1 MPLSLVPASLLPRS
15 LQRMFSR
22 FADNDCA
29 SIHQRIKQILV
40 ALSQGWRIG
49 KLKSRDSIA
58 GSEQLQLIEQV
69 KKNILKFDMIILGQF
84 FCRNSCVTFTE
95 HLTSQ
100 QFLNEDGI
108 KSSDER
114 ECDYL
119 KKKIKST
126 EDIMER
132 QKRTHTNN
140 IKRLRRE
147 RKILLEVRRLLAYQ
161 VCISL

>member
-1 MPLSLVPASLLPRS
+1 MKEEEVLLQCGEISNLEIKLNEASKLTENLSSLKKHLID
-15 LQRMFSR
+15 LYH
-22 FADNDCA
+22 NT
-29 SIHQRIKQILV
+29 
-40 ALSQGWRIG
+40 IG
-49 KLKSRDSIA
+49 NQA
-58 GSEQLQLIEQV
+58 GVS
-69 KKNILKFDMIILGQF
+69 
-84 FCRNSCVTFTE
+84 
-95 HLTSQ
+95 
-100 QFLNEDGI
+100 LNEDGI